1 MDVFISVKEINRL
14 ISKGVQGVSRE
25 GKKFCILYELG
36 NKMQPG
42 VWVHCDSV
50 NGFSGG
56 IRVGGN
62 LEKFTIFSLKLL

>member
-56 IRVGGN
+56 SGWGVTLKN
-62 LEKFTIFSLKLL
+62 LQYLA